1 VNEERPVWLLDVDG
15 VLNACSSRGCRS
27 VWPQE
32 CWHRHLVA
40 DSAGRKWPIL
50 VADPIVSYLRAV
62 HANGDAEI
70 RWHTSWQ
77 HSAPQRLAP
86 ALGLPDW
93 AVAVAPEHHD
103 PAEHT
108 AHGWWKLAAAA
119 RVLDE
124 EGRRLVWTDDDI
136 SFGTQLLGSR
146 VAELL
151 RRPGVLAITP
161 RTTIGLTRKNLLAVD
176 EFLGTDH
183 EPTPELESSA
193 LDSSALEPSAVPG
206 PGVQ

>member
-1 VNEERPVWLLDVDG
+1 MNEERPVWLLDVDG
-15 VLNACSSRGCRS
+15 VLNACSSKGCRT
-27 VWPQE
+27 VWPRE
-32 CWHRHLVA
+32 CWNSHLVA
-40 DSAGRKWPIL
+40 DLDGRKWPIL
-50 VADPIVSYLRAV
+50 VADPVVSYLRAV
-62 HANGDAEI
+62 HAYGDAEI

-77 HSAPQRLAP
+77 HSAPERLAP

-93 AVAVAPEHHD
+93 PLVVAPEYHD

-136 SFGTQLLGSR
+136 GFGAQLLDNQ
-146 VAELL
+146 VAALL
-151 RRPGVLAITP
+151 RRPGVLAVTP

-176 EFLGTDH
+176 EFLGAEHKHT
-183 EPTPELESSA
+183 
-193 LDSSALEPSAVPG
+193 LEPSAVTG

>member
-40 DSAGRKWPIL
+40 DLDGRKWPIL

-93 AVAVAPEHHD
+93 PLAVAPEHHD

-108 AHGWWKLAAAA
+108 THGWWKLGAVA

-136 SFGTQLLGSR
+136 SFGAQLTGA
-146 VAELL
+146 VGELL
-151 RRPGVLAITP
+151 RRPGALAVTP
-161 RTTIGLTRKNLLAVD
+161 RSTIGLTLKNLLAVD
-176 EFLGTDH
+176 AFLGADDGR
-183 EPTPELESSA
+183 TPVLEGTSA
-193 LDSSALEPSAVPG
+193 PG
-206 PGVQ
+206 QAAR